1 MPVAG
6 TIAVVSGIV
15 NKLVARTGARPLM
28 LAGAALMAGGMY
40 WFSHVSAH
48 ALPEEPVM
56 SASV

>member
-1 MPVAG
+1 M
-6 TIAVVSGIV
+6 VSGIV